1 MILMQMGGGLKTMD
15 TKMQDPILADQVA
28 QHEIAGQNDI
38 AFTALILQCSVQ
50 FKKQRKKTSQNSKLS
65 DI

>member
-1 MILMQMGGGLKTMD
+1 MD